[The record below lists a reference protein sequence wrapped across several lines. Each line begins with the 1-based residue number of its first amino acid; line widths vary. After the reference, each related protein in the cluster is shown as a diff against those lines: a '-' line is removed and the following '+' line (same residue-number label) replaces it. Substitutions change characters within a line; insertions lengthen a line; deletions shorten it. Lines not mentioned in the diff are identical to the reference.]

1 MRRVLCLSFCCWP
14 RTLDLV
20 QIIVGTQQNFLEG
33 MKLNTVAVENTLYSF
48 SVTNRHQ
55 QCTHFLQHL
64 EFSSYYLKRLYKKYS
79 HRSSLDPRFLY
90 CFPRWLL
97 KNILCT
103 QYSLLLN
110 IFLTWRSSIFF
121 FFIPGSLNKT
131 LHRHSNIIFFFFV
144 NPGPVSKSGLQREKT

>member
-121 FFIPGSLNKT
+121 FSFQVHWTKPCIDIVTSF
-131 LHRHSNIIFFFFV
+131 FFFFV